1 MNLPEEA
8 DRVKALWARL
18 PDQVKRLPVLIVIL
32 IALFIPVRQLLIPND
47 FGTLGHYR
55 ASALE
60 EAASQ
65 EVLFAGHEACLEC
78 HDDVAALKN
87 QGYHRDVSC
96 ETCHGPAAAHTEDP
110 GSSELRAPRE
120 RGGCPWCHEY
130 LVSRPTGFP
139 QILAAAHNP
148 MKPCISCHNPHDPVP
163 PETPRECSACHAAI
177 ARTKA
182 VSHHVYLPCTRCHDT
197 PAEHRV
203 SPREFRPARPMNREF
218 CGGCHAGDA
227 PDAEGIRRIEMATHG
242 GNYVCWQCHYPH
254 MPEGR

>member
-1 MNLPEEA
+1 
-8 DRVKALWARL
+8 
-18 PDQVKRLPVLIVIL
+18 
-32 IALFIPVRQLLIPND
+32 
-47 FGTLGHYR
+47 
-55 ASALE
+55 
-60 EAASQ
+60 
-65 EVLFAGHEACLEC
+65 
-78 HDDVAALKN
+78 
-87 QGYHRDVSC
+87 
-96 ETCHGPAAAHTEDP
+96 
-110 GSSELRAPRE
+110 
-120 RGGCPWCHEY
+120 
-130 LVSRPTGFP
+130 
-139 QILAAAHNP
+139 
-148 MKPCISCHNPHDPVP
+148 MKPCISCHDPHDPVP

-197 PAEHRV
+197 PEDHRV